1 MTGGKL
7 RAIEGKIYG
16 EMIMT
21 LPALFDLSGQTAL
34 ITGSSKGI
42 GKAIAHRM
50 AEHGAN
56 VIISS
61 RKADVCDAAVAE
73 INAAVGREAA
83 FAIPANIADKASL
96 QALVDKT
103 IAKYG
108 QIDHLVCNA
117 ASNPY
122 FGPQEGISDDQ
133 FGKILQNN
141 IISNHWL
148 ITMVAPAMRARKDG
162 TITIISS
169 VGGLKASTVIGA
181 YCISKA
187 ADMQLARNLAAE
199 FGPDNVR
206 VNCIAPGLIK
216 TDFAKA
222 LWDNPEILK
231 VSTSNAP
238 LRRIGIP
245 DEIAGMAVLLAGK
258 AGGFATGQCFVIDGG
273 ATIA

>member
-1 MTGGKL
+1 
-7 RAIEGKIYG
+7 
-16 EMIMT
+16 MT

-61 RKADVCDAAVAE
+61 RKADVCEAAAAE
-73 INAAVGREAA
+73 INAAVGRTAA
-83 FAIPANIADKASL
+83 VSIPANIADKASL

-103 IAKYG
+103 VERFG

-122 FGPQEGISDDQ
+122 FGPQSGISDEA
-133 FGKILQNN
+133 FSKILQNN

-162 TITIISS
+162 SITIISS
-169 VGGLKASTVIGA
+169 IGGLKASTVIGA

-222 LWDNPEILK
+222 LWDDPDILK
-231 VSTSNAP
+231 ASTSGAP

>member
-1 MTGGKL
+1 MT
-7 RAIEGKIYG
+7 
-16 EMIMT
+16 M
-21 LPALFDLSGQTAL
+21 PALFDLTGQTAL

-61 RKADVCDAAVAE
+61 RKADVCEAAAAE

-83 FAIPANIADKASL
+83 VSIPANIADKASL

-103 IAKYG
+103 IEKFG

-122 FGPQEGISDDQ
+122 FGPQDGISDDQ

-148 ITMVAPAMRARKDG
+148 ITMVAPAMRARKG
-162 TITIISS
+162 GSITIISS

-222 LWDNPEILK
+222 LWDNPEILAM
-231 VSTSNAP
+231 STSNAP

>member
-1 MTGGKL
+1 MT
-7 RAIEGKIYG
+7 
-16 EMIMT
+16 M
-21 LPALFDLSGQTAL
+21 PALFDLTGQTAL

-61 RKADVCDAAVAE
+61 RKADVCEAAAAE
-73 INAAVGREAA
+73 INAAVGRDAA
-83 FAIPANIADKASL
+83 VSIPANIADKASL
-96 QALVDKT
+96 QGLVDKT
-103 IAKYG
+103 IEKFG

-122 FGPQEGISDDQ
+122 FGPQDGISDDQ

-148 ITMVAPAMRARKDG
+148 VTMVAPAMRARKDG
-162 TITIISS
+162 SITIISS

-222 LWDNPEILK
+222 LWDNPEILAM
-231 VSTSNAP
+231 STSNAP

>member
-1 MTGGKL
+1 
-7 RAIEGKIYG
+7 
-16 EMIMT
+16 MT

-73 INAAVGREAA
+73 INAAVGRDAA
-83 FAIPANIADKASL
+83 VAIPANIADKASL

-103 IAKYG
+103 IERFG

-122 FGPQEGISDDQ
+122 FGPQAGISDEQ
-133 FGKILQNN
+133 FSKILQNN
-141 IISNHWL
+141 IVSNHWL
-148 ITMVAPAMRARKDG
+148 ITMVAPAMRTRKEG

-222 LWDNPEILK
+222 LWDNPDILK
-231 VSTSNAP
+231 ASTSGAP

-273 ATIA
+273 ATIS